1 MKMVA
6 YNLGVIYARFGKYEE
21 AIQCYKQEISKED
34 GYYHAYYNLGI
45 IYKDIYQDY
54 EQAKLY
60 YLQGISKN
68 KENYLCWYNLGCV
81 YALSQNFQ
89 EATNCIYYAIYHYPK
104 LINDIEEDKDLSEY
118 RKSEEY
124 PRLLQWLKK

>member
-6 YNLGVIYARFGKYEE
+6 YNMGVIHARLERYEE
-21 AIQCYKQEISKED
+21 AIKFYHQETSKKD

-60 YLQGISKN
+60 YLQGISQN
-68 KENYLCWYNLGCV
+68 KANYFCWYNLGCV
-81 YALSQNFQ
+81 YALIGNFS
-89 EATNCIYYAIYHYPK
+89 EATNCIYYAISGYPQIIK
-104 LINDIEEDKDLSEY
+104 DIENDKDLCEY

-124 PRLLQWLKK
+124 QRLLEWLKR